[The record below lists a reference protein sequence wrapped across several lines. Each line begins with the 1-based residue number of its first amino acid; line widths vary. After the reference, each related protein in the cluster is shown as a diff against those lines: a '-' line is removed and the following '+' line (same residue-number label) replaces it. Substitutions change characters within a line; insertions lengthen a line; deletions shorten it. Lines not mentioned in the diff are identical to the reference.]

1 MIEIN
6 TSEYVFAYGH
16 NPRGRDSWAFQI
28 GYREDEIFWS
38 KPYQLYSQALA
49 DAAPFRGRQGQA
61 FRQGAAMSQMEHP
74 TPKGV

>member
-28 GYREDEIFWS
+28 GYREGEIFWS

-49 DAAPFRGRQGQA
+49 DAHRFAVA
-61 FRQGAAMSQMEHP
+61 
-74 TPKGV
+74 KGKRFVKVLP